1 MPLVHHL
8 RVASDTELWVV
19 GVELLVAEVEE
30 VALWVV
36 EGGVNLS
43 VDLPVSTPELPEEVW
58 ASLTG
63 ELAVE
68 DEDLPSLLTVRPPD
82 WRGGEC

>member
-1 MPLVHHL
+1 M
-8 RVASDTELWVV
+8 
-19 GVELLVAEVEE
+19 EE